1 LHIDL
6 YENGGIMNFIIARKK
21 LSEVINFESFP
32 VEEYQDKYYFLKRIK
47 SIFPELS
54 EKKILGAI
62 EFANLKV
69 NFPGKKK
76 KYINALSFKMFLS

>member
-1 LHIDL
+1 
-6 YENGGIMNFIIARKK
+6 MNFIIARKK
-21 LSEVINFESFP
+21 LSEVINFESVP

-54 EKKILGAI
+54 DEKIFGAI
-62 EFANLKV
+62 EFANTEVK
-69 NFPGKKK
+69 FPGKKK